1 LRAGGESRDPL
12 ACVCDAGGTP
22 DVNHTFMK
30 TIIVLIALAFSA
42 CNSVHSNS
50 NVTTNKPTTP
60 SPAPVAHQAHDNVRR
75 VTTTEL
81 DDLMKQGKVVVVD
94 VRDQQSYDAGHIRGS
109 KWISVTQIGERY
121 KELPRDKMIVAYCA

>member
-1 LRAGGESRDPL
+1 M
-12 ACVCDAGGTP
+12 
-22 DVNHTFMK
+22 NHTFMK

-94 VRDQQSYDAGHIRGS
+94 VRDQQSYDAGHSRGS
-109 KWISVTQIGERY
+109 KWISVTQSGERY

>member
-1 LRAGGESRDPL
+1 
-12 ACVCDAGGTP
+12 
-22 DVNHTFMK
+22 M
-30 TIIVLIALAFSA
+30 
-42 CNSVHSNS
+42 
-50 NVTTNKPTTP
+50 
-60 SPAPVAHQAHDNVRR
+60 AHQAHDNVRR